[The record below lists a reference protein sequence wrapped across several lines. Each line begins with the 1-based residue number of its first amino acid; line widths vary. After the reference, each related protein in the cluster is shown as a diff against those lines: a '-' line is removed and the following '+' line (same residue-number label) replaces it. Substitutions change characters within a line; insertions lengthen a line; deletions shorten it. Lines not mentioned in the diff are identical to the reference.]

1 MATYVIT
8 GRKRADEVLAALCLG
23 EPNHVKLPEG
33 SLGLDL
39 LLHIYQA
46 LLEFS
51 LQHPITE
58 VDTLSLQR
66 AS

>member
-1 MATYVIT
+1 MATYIIT
-8 GRKRADEVLAALCLG
+8 GRKRADEFLAALCLR
-23 EPNHVKLPEG
+23 EPNHVKLPKG

-51 LQHPITE
+51 LQRPITE